1 MISMELLVAAM
12 FLLLAAGIA
21 ASMLKNAPIAIL
33 KIPAVSSALIAA
45 VTVALG
51 LSFFHSGAR
60 VFLGNNFLVDS
71 LALYHIVLVNLI
83 FFLASMY
90 APGYFLHRHEK
101 GELTEAYARRFTML
115 WQTFQALLLLV
126 LLSNNIGFMWIAV
139 EATTLVSAFLII
151 SDSDALSIEAMWKYL
166 LICSIGI
173 AFAFMGT
180 IMTVS
185 AARNMQA
192 SDTGYLFSQLIAHP
206 NLIDPKLMLFAF
218 IFITVGFGTKAGL
231 SPMHTWLPDAHS
243 QAPTPVSAVF
253 SGVMLNCALFCIM
266 RYLPIT
272 EAAMGHDGQ
281 AHSIVLLFGFMS
293 LIFAA
298 VFIPIQTDMKRL
310 LAYCSVEHIGII
322 AIGLGLGGLGTF
334 AALLHV
340 ANHSVSKVL
349 AFFSAGH
356 IGEKYGTRDMGRITA
371 AARRMPWW
379 GGAFFISMLVLI
391 GVAPFCIFIS
401 EFLIVK
407 EAFFS
412 HRYLIFGLFLFAA
425 LAIFISILKQTLGVS
440 FGIEPTDSAPVQK
453 VRMIDKF
460 IIVLCIAALFLLG
473 LWIPSPFAE
482 FLRNSAEV
490 IENGI
495 RL

>member
-1 MISMELLVAAM
+1 MIPMEPCIAVM
-12 FLLLAAGIA
+12 FLLLATGIA
-21 ASMLKNAPIAIL
+21 ASMLKNAPMTIL
-33 KIPAVSSALIAA
+33 KIPAVSSALVAA
-45 VTVALG
+45 ITAILG
-51 LSFFHSGAR
+51 FSFFRSGAR
-60 VFLGNNFLVDS
+60 GFWGNNFLVDS
-71 LALYHIVLVNLI
+71 LALYHIFLVNLI
-83 FFLASMY
+83 FLLASLY
-90 APGYFLHRHEK
+90 ALGYFAHRLEK
-101 GELTEAYARRFTML
+101 GALTEAYARRYAML
-115 WQTFQALLLLV
+115 WQTFQVLLLLV
-126 LLSNNIGFMWIAV
+126 LLSNNIGFMWIAI

-180 IMTVS
+180 ILTVA

-192 SDTGYLFSQLIAHP
+192 SNAGYLFSQLIAHP

-218 IFITVGFGTKAGL
+218 IFIIVGFGTKAGL

-253 SGVMLNCALFCIM
+253 SCVMLNCALFCIM

-281 AHSIVLLFGFMS
+281 AHSILLLFGFMS

-322 AIGLGLGGLGTF
+322 AIGLGLGGIGVF
-334 AALLHV
+334 AALLHIT
-340 ANHSVSKVL
+340 NHSLSKAL

-356 IGEKYGTRDMGRITA
+356 IGENYGTRDMRRISAT
-371 AARRMPWW
+371 ARRMPWW
-379 GGAFFISMLVLI
+379 GNAFFVSMLVLI
-391 GVAPFCIFIS
+391 GVAPFSVFIS

-412 HRYLIFGLFLFAA
+412 GRYAVFGLFLFAA
-425 LAIFISILKQTLGVS
+425 LAIFMSALKQTLGVT
-440 FGIEPTDSAPVQK
+440 FGIEPAGDVAPEK
-453 VRMIDKF
+453 VRMIDKY
-460 IIVLCIAALFLLG
+460 IIVLCIVAFLALG

-482 FLRNSAEV
+482 FLRNSANV

>member
-1 MISMELLVAAM
+1 MEPCIAAM
-12 FLLLAAGIA
+12 FLFLAAGIA
-21 ASMLKNAPIAIL
+21 SSMLKNTPGTIL
-33 KIPAVSSALIAA
+33 KIPLVSSALVAA
-45 VTVALG
+45 VTAVLG
-51 LSFFHSGAR
+51 FSFFHCGAR
-60 VFLGNNFLVDS
+60 GFLGDNFLVDS
-71 LALYHIVLVNLI
+71 LALYHIFLVNLI
-83 FFLASMY
+83 FLLASIY
-90 APGYFLHRHEK
+90 ALGYFAHRLEK
-101 GELTEAYARRFTML
+101 GELTEAYARRYTTL

-126 LLSNNIGFMWIAV
+126 LLSNNIGFMWIAI

-180 IMTVS
+180 ILTVA
-185 AARNMQA
+185 AARNMKA
-192 SDTGYLFSQLIAHP
+192 SNAGYLFSQLIAHP
-206 NLIDPKLMLFAF
+206 GLIDPKLMLFAF

-253 SGVMLNCALFCIM
+253 SCVMLNCALFCIM
-266 RYLPIT
+266 RYLPIA
-272 EAAMGHDGQ
+272 EASLGYDGQ
-281 AHSIVLLFGFMS
+281 ARSILLLFGFMS

-322 AIGLGLGGLGTF
+322 AIGLGLGGLGVF

-340 ANHSVSKVL
+340 ANHSVSKAL
-349 AFFSAGH
+349 SFFSAGH
-356 IGEKYGTRDMGRITA
+356 IGESYGTRDMRRISG
-371 AARRMPWW
+371 AARLMPWW
-379 GGAFFISMLVLI
+379 GTAFFISMLVLV
-391 GVAPFCIFIS
+391 GVAPFSVFFS

-412 HRYLIFGLFLFAA
+412 GRYFLFGLFLFAA
-425 LAIFISILKQTLGVS
+425 LAIFMGILKQTLGIS
-440 FGIEPTDSAPVQK
+440 FGAGPSGDATAER
-453 VRMIDKF
+453 VRMIDKC
-460 IIVLCIAALFLLG
+460 IIVLCIMALLLLG

-482 FLRNSAEV
+482 FLRNSAKV
-490 IENGI
+490 IENGV